1 MNFDNVITVFVAICS
16 GDNGSFITVFVAI
29 CSGDNGSF
37 ITVFV
42 AICSGDNG
50 SVLHYGHAG
59 APNTKVLYDG
69 DMW

>member
-1 MNFDNVITVFVAICS
+1 MYLSIDTLNCLNFDNV
-16 GDNGSFITVFVAI
+16 ITVFVAI

>member
-1 MNFDNVITVFVAICS
+1 MNFDNV
-16 GDNGSFITVFVAI
+16 
-29 CSGDNGSF
+29 

>member
-1 MNFDNVITVFVAICS
+1 MYLSIDTLNCLNFDNV
-16 GDNGSFITVFVAI
+16 
-29 CSGDNGSF
+29 